1 MSHGSLP
8 GQLLFLVLR
17 TVAPVGM
24 HSSVPGTH
32 RTPEHHE
39 DPSDLYPH
47 TQETCKGTTPGLLR
61 LENWQHLVIAPLR
74 HERSV
79 LRRCSIAGLDV
90 LLSLILRCRPDL
102 CIQPL
107 ARSQHGCILSD
118 LRVRAL
124 VWESEVEPLSEEAPV
139 DWHFTIVMAGDGIQL
154 LFQRRRKHS
163 GTIQSG

>member
-32 RTPEHHE
+32 RTPEHHK

-47 TQETCKGTTPGLLR
+47 TEETCQGTTLGLLR

-74 HERSV
+74 HERS
-79 LRRCSIAGLDV
+79 LLHRRSVGGLHV
-90 LLSLILRCRPDL
+90 LLSLILRCCPDL

-107 ARSQHGCILSD
+107 AWSQHRCILGN
-118 LRVRAL
+118 LWVWAL
-124 VWESEVEPLSEEAPV
+124 VWESEVEPLSEEASM
-139 DWHFTIVMAGDGIQL
+139 DWHFTFVVARDVVQL
-154 LFQRRRKHS
+154 LFQCRRKCSVTVH
-163 GTIQSG
+163 GR